1 MLIEPINIKKISSLL
16 LVAFISYSNTLH
28 TQTTSYI
35 DYQSPF
41 HPTLSDGPMVVSQN
55 ELSSD
60 VGIEVIKSGGNA
72 VDAAVAVGFSLAV
85 TLPRAGNLG
94 GGGFMLI
101 YLKEQNEILAIDY
114 RGQSPSELEGNQI
127 FGVELPKD
135 YDQANRDIVRYGY
148 KASTVPGTVS
158 GLLLAHAQFGK
169 LPLDEVMKPA
179 IDQAVKGINVSFDL
193 EQAIASA
200 PQLSWDDESRGIYFN
215 DGKPLQE
222 GSIMQR
228 PDLAKTMTLIS
239 ENGSKGFYEG
249 EVAKKIVESMSNNG
263 GNITIEDLQN
273 YKARFS
279 QPIGVNY
286 RGNKVYTHGPPSGGG
301 IVLLTALKVLE
312 YFDLG
317 QIGNNSALTYHLLA
331 EALRRGHNNRS
342 HHVGDP
348 SFYNVPYEDLMSDE
362 RIREF
367 AKSISLKKASSAREI
382 KPLEIIQESK
392 NTTHYSIVDEDGNAV
407 SNTYTLGYS
416 FGSGVTIPGTGI
428 LMNNQMNNFAYQHGN
443 KKIEG
448 RGASPGNKY
457 EPGKRPMST
466 MAPTIVFD
474 ENDKLFLITGSPGG
488 KLIPAAILRLV
499 TGVID
504 FDLNIGEATMLPR
517 IHKDWPYRGIDY
529 ESNVSSDTLNLLK
542 KIGHKVEPSKTM
554 GSTQSILIIEDKN
567 HGYSDL
573 RRPNAGVSYIE

>member
-1 MLIEPINIKKISSLL
+1 MKNISSLL
-16 LVAFISYSNTLH
+16 LVAIIFFSNAL
-28 TQTTSYI
+28 QSQTSYI

-41 HPTLSDGPMVVSQN
+41 HPITSNGPMVVSQN
-55 ELSSD
+55 HLSSEL
-60 VGIEVIKSGGNA
+60 GIEIIKKGGNA
-72 VDAAVAVGFSLAV
+72 IDAAVAVGFSLAV

-114 RGQSPSELEGNQI
+114 RGQSPSRLQTNQI
-127 FGVELPKD
+127 FGVELPRD
-135 YDQANRDIVRYGY
+135 YEKADRDIVRYGY

-158 GLLLAHAQFGK
+158 GLLLAHAEFGK
-169 LPLDEVMKPA
+169 LPLSEVMKPA
-179 IDQAVKGINVSFDL
+179 IDQAMNGIDVSFDL

-200 PQLSWDDESRGIYFN
+200 PQLSWDDESRKIYLN
-215 DGKPLQE
+215 DGKPLKE
-222 GSIMQR
+222 GSVMKR
-228 PDLAKTMTLIS
+228 PDLAKTMSLIS
-239 ENGSKGFYEG
+239 ENGIKGFYSG
-249 EVAKKIVESMSNNG
+249 EVAEKISSSMTNNG
-263 GNITIEDLQN
+263 GSITIEDLQS
-273 YKARFS
+273 YRARFS

-286 RGNKVYTHGPPSGGG
+286 RGKRVFTHGPPSGGG

-317 QIGNNSALTYHLLA
+317 KIGNNSALTYHLLA

-348 SFYNVPYEDLMSDE
+348 SHYHVPYDDLMSDQ
-362 RIREF
+362 RIKDF
-367 AKSISLKKASSAREI
+367 AKSISLKKASSAKEVT
-382 KPLEIIQESK
+382 PLEIIQESK
-392 NTTHYSIVDEDGNAV
+392 NTTHYSIIDADGNAV

-428 LMNNQMNNFAYQHGN
+428 LMNNQMNNFAYQYGS

-457 EPGKRPMST
+457 APGKRPMST

-474 ENDKLFLITGSPGG
+474 ENDNVLLVTGSPGG

-529 ESNVSSDTLNLLK
+529 ESSISSDSLNLLK
-542 KIGHKVEPSKTM
+542 KMGHKIEPSKTM
-554 GSTQSILIIEDKN
+554 GSTQSIHISKGKN
-567 HGYSDL
+567 HGYADL
-573 RRPNAGVSYIE
+573 RRPNAAVSYINN

>member
-1 MLIEPINIKKISSLL
+1 MKNRSLL
-16 LVAFISYSNTLH
+16 LLAAFTLFTHTLYS
-28 TQTTSYI
+28 QTSYI

-41 HPTLSDGPMVVSQN
+41 HPIISDGPMVVSQN
-55 ELSSD
+55 HLSSEI
-60 VGIEVIKSGGNA
+60 GIEIIKKGGNA
-72 VDAAVAVGFSLAV
+72 IDAAVAVGFSLAV

-101 YLKEQNEILAIDY
+101 YLKDQNEILAIDY
-114 RGQSPSELEGNQI
+114 RGQSPSELKADEI
-127 FGVELPKD
+127 FGLELPKE
-135 YDQANRDIVRYGY
+135 YKNANRDIVRYGY
-148 KASTVPGTVS
+148 RASTIPGTVS
-158 GLLLAHAQFGK
+158 GLLLAHAEFGK
-169 LPLDEVMKPA
+169 LPLKEVMKPA
-179 IDQAVKGINVSFDL
+179 IDQAMNGFLVSFDL
-193 EQAIASA
+193 EQAIGSA
-200 PQLSWDDESRGIYFN
+200 PQLSWDDESSKIYLS
-215 DGKPLQE
+215 DGKPLKE
-222 GSIMQR
+222 GSVMKR
-228 PDLAKTMTLIS
+228 PDLANTMNLIS
-239 ENGSKGFYEG
+239 ENGTKGFYEG
-249 EVAKKIVESMSNNG
+249 EVAQKIVTSMANNG
-263 GNITIEDLQN
+263 GRITIDDLQK

-286 RGNKVYTHGPPSGGG
+286 RGKKVFTHGPPSGGG

-317 QIGNNSALTYHLLA
+317 KIGSNSALTYHLLA

-348 SFYNVPYEDLMSDE
+348 SYYNVPYNDLMSDQ
-362 RIREF
+362 RIKDF
-367 AKSISLKKASSAREI
+367 AKSISLKKASSAKEV

-392 NTTHYSIVDEDGNAV
+392 NTTHYSIIDADGNAV

-416 FGSGVTIPGTGI
+416 FGSGVTIPETGI
-428 LMNNQMNNFAYQHGN
+428 LMNNQMNNFAYQYGI

-474 ENDKLFLITGSPGG
+474 ENDNVLLVTGSPGG

-529 ESNVSSDTLNLLK
+529 ESSISSDSLNLLR
-542 KIGHKVEPSKTM
+542 KIGHKIEPSKTM
-554 GSTQSILIIEDKN
+554 GSTQSIHITEGKN
-567 HGYSDL
+567 HGYADL
-573 RRPNAGVSYIE
+573 RRPNAAVSYMNN